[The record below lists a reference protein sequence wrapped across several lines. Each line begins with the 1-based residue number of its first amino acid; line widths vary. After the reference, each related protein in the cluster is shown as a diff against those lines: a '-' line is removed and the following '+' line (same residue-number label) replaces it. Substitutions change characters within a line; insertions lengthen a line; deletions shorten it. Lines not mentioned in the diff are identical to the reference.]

1 MVLLGVGSDHHNG
14 SGVGVGVGV
23 SKDNHSHNGTN
34 NNNHISNNQ
43 RQQVSQAKPDNSRPP
58 VNHHNGPV
66 KLPPKFPVKWEITQ
80 SNAGGR
86 GGRGLGSSQIPSQI
100 SLCTIDDAVQW
111 VIQRHVPPL
120 IGKEITTQDYHEIL
134 TTLLCNRYIMILMHT
149 HRNPL

>member
-1 MVLLGVGSDHHNG
+1 MGSDHHNG

-23 SKDNHSHNGTN
+23 SKDNHSHNSTN
-34 NNNHISNNQ
+34 NNNN
-43 RQQVSQAKPDNSRPP
+43 QQVSQAKPDNSRPP

-66 KLPPKFPVKWEITQ
+66 KLPLKFPVKWEISQ

-100 SLCTIDDAVQW
+100 SLTTIDDAVQW

-120 IGKEITTQDYHEIL
+120 IGKEIITQDYHEIL
-134 TTLLCNRYIMILMHT
+134 TTLPCTRHIMILTHT